1 MAESPNRMRR
11 NLTWA
16 GIGSLLGI
24 EKGPAHD
31 APARSEEIL
40 LQSQKMEAIGRL
52 AGGIAH
58 DFNNLLAVITGYS
71 DLLLES
77 PASDLDRRKVE
88 HIKQAA
94 NSAASLIRQLLM
106 FSRQQVV
113 QQTVLDLNQTVGGIE
128 KMLQRLIREN
138 IEFTVMLDPYLV
150 RVKADSGQIEQLVL
164 NLVVNARDAMPNGGK
179 LRIQTKNVRLK
190 KDAQPEAIPSDHF
203 VLLEVADTG
212 TGMDQETQAR
222 IFEPFFT
229 TKALGKGTG
238 LGLATVYAIV
248 KQSNGSIEVQSKLGH
263 GSSFKIYLPAAEQAD
278 ADYESAPGAAKPVF
292 SGETV
297 LVVEDAEPLRRLI
310 CEALSASGCK
320 VLSAPDGR
328 EALRIVS
335 REGSVDLLL
344 TDVIMPG
351 MNGPTLAKQVRSL
364 RPQTKILYMTG
375 YSGEF
380 IRADM
385 LTPGV
390 SFIQKPF
397 TPTDLG
403 RKIRKLLDDPREAA
417 GDSAIVRQ
425 QTSEGRKVAS
435 ARASG

>member
-1 MAESPNRMRR
+1 
-11 NLTWA
+11 
-16 GIGSLLGI
+16 
-24 EKGPAHD
+24 
-31 APARSEEIL
+31 
-40 LQSQKMEAIGRL
+40 MEAIGRL

-77 PASDLDRRKVE
+77 LASDLDRRKVE
-88 HIKQAA
+88 QIQQAA

-113 QQTVLDLNQTVGGIE
+113 QQTVLDLNRAVGGIE
-128 KMLQRLIREN
+128 KMLRRLIREN
-138 IEFTVMLDPYLV
+138 IEFTVTLDPHLV

-190 KDAQPEAIPSDHF
+190 KDAQSEAGVPSDPF

-212 TGMDQETQAR
+212 IGMGQETQAR

-229 TKALGKGTG
+229 TKAVGKGTG
-238 LGLATVYAIV
+238 LGLSTVYAIV
-248 KQSNGSIEVQSKLGH
+248 KQSNGSIEVQSKLGQ
-263 GSSFKIYLPAAEQAD
+263 GSSFKIYFPAAEQAD
-278 ADYESAPGAAKPVF
+278 ADCESAAGAEKPVF

-320 VLSAPDGR
+320 VLSAPDGQ
-328 EALRIVS
+328 EALRVVR

-351 MNGPTLAKQVRSL
+351 MNGPELAKQVRAL
-364 RPQTKILYMTG
+364 RPQMKILYMTG

-380 IRADM
+380 VRADM

-397 TPTDLG
+397 TPADLG
-403 RKIRKLLDDPREAA
+403 RKIRRLLADPREAA
-417 GDSAIVRQ
+417 GDSAALREQ
-425 QTSEGRKVAS
+425 PGEARKAAS

>member
-1 MAESPNRMRR
+1 MAESPNRMCRG
-11 NLTWA
+11 LTWA
-16 GIGSLLGI
+16 GILSLLGI
-24 EKGPAHD
+24 EKEPAQD
-31 APARSEEIL
+31 APARSEESV

-88 HIKQAA
+88 QIKQAA

-113 QQTVLDLNQTVGGIE
+113 QHTVLDLNQAVGGTE
-128 KMLQRLIREN
+128 KMLRRLIREN
-138 IEFTVMLDPYLV
+138 IEFTVMLDPHLV

-190 KDAQPEAIPSDHF
+190 KDAQSEAGVPSDHF
-203 VLLEVADTG
+203 VLLEVTDTG
-212 TGMDQETQAR
+212 IGMDQETQAR

-229 TKALGKGTG
+229 TKAVGKGTG

-278 ADYESAPGAAKPVF
+278 ADYEYETGAAKPVF
-292 SGETV
+292 SG
-297 LVVEDAEPLRRLI
+297 
-310 CEALSASGCK
+310 
-320 VLSAPDGR
+320 
-328 EALRIVS
+328 
-335 REGSVDLLL
+335 
-344 TDVIMPG
+344 
-351 MNGPTLAKQVRSL
+351 
-364 RPQTKILYMTG
+364 
-375 YSGEF
+375 
-380 IRADM
+380 
-385 LTPGV
+385 
-390 SFIQKPF
+390 
-397 TPTDLG
+397 
-403 RKIRKLLDDPREAA
+403 
-417 GDSAIVRQ
+417 
-425 QTSEGRKVAS
+425 
-435 ARASG
+435 